1 MQGGWQARLA
11 SYYGNQIRTHPSKV
25 YGGGLQAALAAFQQH
40 GLRTVLLHVKKF
52 GVLPADDSEV
62 NEDKASEK
70 HAVKIVLRRNQV

>member
-40 GLRTVLLHVKKF
+40 GLRTLLLHVKKF
-52 GVLPADDSEV
+52 GVLPADEL
-62 NEDKASEK
+62 NEDKASQK
-70 HAVKIVLRRNQV
+70 HAVKNVLRPNHV

>member
-40 GLRTVLLHVKKF
+40 GLRTLLLHVKKF
-52 GVLPADDSEV
+52 GVLPADEL
-62 NEDKASEK
+62 NEDEGSQK
-70 HAVKIVLRRNQV
+70 HAVKNALRIDQV